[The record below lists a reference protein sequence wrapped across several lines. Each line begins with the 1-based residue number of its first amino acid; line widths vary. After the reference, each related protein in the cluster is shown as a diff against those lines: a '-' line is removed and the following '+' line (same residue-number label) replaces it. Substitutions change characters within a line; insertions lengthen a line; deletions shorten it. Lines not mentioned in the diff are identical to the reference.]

1 MKKFLLFAAALMTGS
16 AVFADTESYSA
27 CDANGNMA
35 SVFPEGEIAEL
46 SSTATFSTANMD
58 VVAVS
63 GATPKT
69 VKADGTVSEWNP
81 ITWSPKAQNLQDN
94 VDGIE
99 PNNFFYVLGTGNP
112 YVSMGYEE
120 IMRDGEA
127 TGEYRATYV
136 LYGPEDGTVGDKT
149 YKNEMPVSGLYYKF
163 TPKVNGTVKVQVWSN
178 KGNRNTLVVEESSK
192 QPVAYTAEG
201 YINGQ
206 NEQKE
211 ATVNGETVT
220 YNAKKYL
227 SAAEVQEIHDAAKV
241 VDGVDSAPY
250 VIGAGNQAFWGYV
263 TFAVEAGKTYW
274 LFQDSSQIGF
284 GGYEFTT
291 EGGEGGE
298 QEVTYDYYTLTFPVT
313 DEVPAS
319 FSDRDFSINITDE
332 NDKFKLDE
340 NNAYFG
346 TETKYEKFTTRLKT
360 GGKSSSKNMITV
372 NIPVAGKLQIM
383 ARSSSSSSARA
394 LVVSQNDAEIY
405 NQLLDDATA
414 VSITMEENTTKIY
427 KIHETDVEAG
437 TATITYPD
445 GAVNFYCIRLA
456 VPQGAGI
463 EAIANDIVIENA
475 IFNLRGQ
482 RVNEMTP
489 GQIYIV
495 NGKKVIR

>member
-16 AVFADTESYSA
+16 AVYADTETYSA
-27 CDANGNMA
+27 CDEAGNMV
-35 SVFPEGEIAEL
+35 SVFPVGEITET
-46 SSTATFSTANMD
+46 SSVVTFGTPNLD
-58 VVAVS
+58 VVAVG

-69 VKADGTVSEWNP
+69 VAADGSVTEWNA

-94 VDGIE
+94 VDGLD
-99 PNNFFYVLGTGNP
+99 PNNFYYVLGTGNP
-112 YVSMGYEE
+112 YVEMGYEE

-136 LYGPEDGTVGDKT
+136 LYGPQDEVVGDKT
-149 YKNEMPVSGLYYKF
+149 YKNQMPVSGLYYKF
-163 TPKVNGTVKVQVWSN
+163 TPKANGTVKVQVWSN

-211 ATVNGETVT
+211 ATINGEAVT

-241 VDGVDSAPY
+241 VDGVDTAPY
-250 VIGAGNQAFWGYV
+250 VIGAGNQAFWGFI

-291 EGGEGGE
+291 EGQGGGE
-298 QEVTYDYYTLTFPVT
+298 EPVVNYDYYTLTFPEYA
-313 DEVPAS
+313 DS
-319 FSDRDFSINITDE
+319 FADREFSINITNG
-332 NDKFKLDE
+332 NDKYAVDS
-340 NNAYFG
+340 NSQYFG
-346 TETKYEKFTTRLKT
+346 DETTYEQFTTRLKT
-360 GGKSSSKNMITV
+360 GGKSGSNSFITV
-372 NIPVAGKLQIM
+372 NIPAAGKLQVM
-383 ARSSSSSSARA
+383 ARSASSSSVRA

-405 NQLLDDATA
+405 NQLLDDGSAIT
-414 VSITMEENTTKIY
+414 VSINDKDTKVF
-427 KIHETDVEAG
+427 KVHETDVQAG

-445 GAVNFYCIRLA
+445 GAINFYCIRLA
-456 VPQGAGI
+456 VPQGSEGI
-463 EAIANDIVIENA
+463 DAIVNDVVNSNVIY
-475 IFNLRGQ
+475 NLRGQ